1 MNRTAHRPNSWPD
14 SCWSVQRQTRRP
26 AVKVAKLNDR
36 QRLFA
41 SPQAAG
47 DTQRGAHAIA
57 NGIDLAGYAD
67 KAAATDAHLGALV
80 RNGKVSV
87 HDGISLP

>member
-1 MNRTAHRPNSWPD
+1 
-14 SCWSVQRQTRRP
+14 
-26 AVKVAKLNDR
+26 VKVAKLNDR
-36 QRLFA
+36 QWLFA
-41 SPQAAG
+41 SPQAGG

-57 NGIDLAGYAD
+57 NGIDLAGHAD

-87 HDGISLP
+87 HDGISSP